1 MQVDRIRRLDD
12 QQEKTVH
19 EGCLDNC
26 FTVIMEE
33 VTLNTVHRKRRTKEI
48 RVKARHELLLPE
60 DCNKIIGFTTLHLKG
75 DNMTVVGLPAR
86 SEDDGK
92 DVTQMVEVR
101 TGAADHISQQLRKAH
116 FP

>member
-1 MQVDRIRRLDD
+1 
-12 QQEKTVH
+12 
-19 EGCLDNC
+19 
-26 FTVIMEE
+26 MEE

-48 RVKARHELLLPE
+48 RVKERHELLLPE
-60 DCNKIIGFTTLHLKG
+60 DCNKNKLHLKG

-86 SEDDGK
+86 SDDDAK

-101 TGAADHISQQLRKAH
+101 TGAAGHISQQLRKAH